1 MSKLEQRPWGFFTV
15 LHDTPYCK
23 VKEIFINP
31 GQRLSYQYHTKRK
44 EVWTC
49 VGGTL
54 TVIRQGHEFTLVD
67 GDTIEIGLGVHHR
80 AWNKG
85 NIPAAFVEVQTG
97 SYFGEDDII
106 RLEDDYD
113 RTNNTTNQP

>member
-1 MSKLEQRPWGFFTV
+1 MLLAMETQAVSASL
-15 LHDTPYCK
+15 
-23 VKEIFINP
+23 
-31 GQRLSYQYHTKRK
+31 
-44 EVWTC
+44 
-49 VGGTL
+49 
-54 TVIRQGHEFTLVD
+54 QGVASVVD